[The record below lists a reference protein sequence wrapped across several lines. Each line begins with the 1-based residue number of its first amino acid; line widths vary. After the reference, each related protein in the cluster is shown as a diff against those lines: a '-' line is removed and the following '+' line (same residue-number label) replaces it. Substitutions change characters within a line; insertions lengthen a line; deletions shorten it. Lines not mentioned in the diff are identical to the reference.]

1 MHASAGDEQR
11 RYDCPVE
18 VTLSVIGGKWKP
30 LILWEL
36 RSGFRRFSEL
46 EAAIPAIS
54 HKVLTQHL
62 RELERDAVISRHVVG
77 GANNRSARHVDYALS
92 EFGRTLRPVLNSMAK
107 WAKEHHGHLGIILD
121 WPSPP
126 KRRV

>member
-36 RSGFRRFSEL
+36 RSGFRR
-46 EAAIPAIS
+46 
-54 HKVLTQHL
+54 Q
-62 RELERDAVISRHVVG
+62 
-77 GANNRSARHVDYALS
+77 GASWSPGH
-92 EFGRTLRPVLNSMAK
+92 
-107 WAKEHHGHLGIILD
+107 HLGLAKPAEAQSLRGAPCDPNDHHVRRRRACILYGR
-121 WPSPP
+121 PG
-126 KRRV
+126 RRCMWTARMRR